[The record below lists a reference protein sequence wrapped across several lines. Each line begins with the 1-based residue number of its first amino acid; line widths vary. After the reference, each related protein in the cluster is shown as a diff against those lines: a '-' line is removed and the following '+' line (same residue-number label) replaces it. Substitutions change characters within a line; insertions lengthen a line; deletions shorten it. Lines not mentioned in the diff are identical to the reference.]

1 MRMKKNL
8 AFVLSAGGA
17 RGALQVGALRA
28 LFESGIRPDLLV
40 GTSIGAIN
48 ATALAIHGVNLAGVE
63 ALVADWRDAASADL
77 LPSNAVR
84 LMMSAL
90 FNRGRGPSTQRM
102 REFLIA
108 HGLLPDLRF
117 GDIQGMRLILV
128 ATDLNTSRLVL
139 YGTDPRQLV
148 LEGVLASAA
157 LPPWVQPLEKDG
169 QLLIDG
175 GVISILPI
183 EPAMAQGA
191 KEIIALDLSDPRSM
205 RADSRGLGPFVDK
218 VLVAVTQRE
227 IQLELES
234 AAARHVRVRRIGLYG
249 DQPVAVWDFSHTDE
263 LIVRGYEVARRRI
276 AEWRPER
283 RVWWR
288 KWSSLPGPRSFLQQR
303 TTL

>member
-1 MRMKKNL
+1 MKKNL

-17 RGALQVGALRA
+17 RGALQAGALRA
-28 LFESGIRPDLLV
+28 LLESGIRPDLLV

-63 ALVADWRDAASADL
+63 ALVADWRDAAGADL

-84 LMMSAL
+84 LMMSTL
-90 FNRGRGPSTQRM
+90 FNRGRGPSAQRM

-108 HGLLPDLRF
+108 HGLLPTLRF
-117 GDIQGMRLILV
+117 GDIQGVRLILI
-128 ATDLNTSRLVL
+128 AADLNTGCLVL
-139 YGTDPRQLV
+139 YGTDPRQSV

-183 EPAMAQGA
+183 EPAVAQGA
-191 KEIIALDLSDPRSM
+191 KEIIALDLSDPRGM
-205 RADSRGLGPFVDK
+205 LADSRGLGPFVGK

-249 DQPVAVWDFSHTDE
+249 DLPVAVWDFGHTDE
-263 LIVRGYEVARRRI
+263 LIARGYEVARRRI
-276 AEWRPER
+276 AEWQPEHE
-283 RVWWR
+283 VWWR
-288 KWSSLPGPRSFLQQR
+288 KWSSLPGSRGFLQQR